1 MAPPPK
7 PRETMIQFTYK
18 LKLNDRV
25 RAKWQSPLPLKPRKT
40 HYFRIAGDPPGI
52 LVFERNVNE

>member
-1 MAPPPK
+1 MAPPPN

-25 RAKWQSPLPLKPRKT
+25 RAKCSRHSRYNPEK
-40 HYFRIAGDPPGI
+40 RITFDCP
-52 LVFERNVNE
+52 